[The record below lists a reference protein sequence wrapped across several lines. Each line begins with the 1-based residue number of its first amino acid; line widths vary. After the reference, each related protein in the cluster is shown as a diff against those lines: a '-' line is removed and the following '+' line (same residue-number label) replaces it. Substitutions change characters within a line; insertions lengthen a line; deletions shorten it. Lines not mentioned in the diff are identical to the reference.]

1 MVLSG
6 YTPATFGPAQSAAF
20 ATGVARTLSV
30 PPSSVTVTGV
40 SSARRLH
47 AVRHL
52 LQSTAGVK
60 VAFSVQLAVPA
71 ASPAAA
77 AAAASAATALASPA
91 VVAAL
96 QSSGLTAVTAVTVAT
111 APSVFQ
117 PSAPAP
123 AQLVRSSGPSPAA
136 GNGGGLNTA
145 VVAGAAGGA
154 GGAVAAALLLVGCC
168 LRRMMR
174 QQSELGGR
182 GRYLP
187 KPAAMASVL
196 ERSHQA
202 ADVLDSYPLPQA
214 GQRAAVV
221 QARLADVGRP
231 RGGTEGDDSS
241 EIRIEP
247 AHGDDTGAQ
256 LMSATAAAEAAA
268 KQRAEAAATKEAA
281 EKAAAARAAEK
292 AAAEKAAAEAA
303 SKQRAEA
310 VAKEA
315 AEKGAAAAAAEK
327 AAAEN
332 AAAAEAAAKQRAEA
346 VAKEAAEKA
355 AAAAAEKAAADKA
368 AAEAAAAKQRA
379 EAATKEAAEKA
390 AVATAGAQHNLT
402 ATVVT
407 APPAQRYHQQPS
419 RTVARA
425 VNDGGQSATVR
436 SPPALTEV
444 RSRPGCFR
452 VAALTAA
459 ARMRIL

>member
-71 ASPAAA
+71 VSP
-77 AAAASAATALASPA
+77 AAASAATALASPA

-268 KQRAEAAATKEAA
+268 KQRAEA
-281 EKAAAARAAEK
+281 
-292 AAAEKAAAEAA
+292 
-303 SKQRAEA
+303 
-310 VAKEA
+310 
-315 AEKGAAAAAAEK
+315 
-327 AAAEN
+327 
-332 AAAAEAAAKQRAEA
+332 

-379 EAATKEAAEKA
+379 EAAAKEAAEKA

>member
-71 ASPAAA
+71 VSP
-77 AAAASAATALASPA
+77 AAASAATALASPA

-202 ADVLDSYPLPQA
+202 ADALDSYPLPQA

-268 KQRAEAAATKEAA
+268 KQRAEA
-281 EKAAAARAAEK
+281 
-292 AAAEKAAAEAA
+292 
-303 SKQRAEA
+303 
-310 VAKEA
+310 
-315 AEKGAAAAAAEK
+315 
-327 AAAEN
+327 
-332 AAAAEAAAKQRAEA
+332 

-379 EAATKEAAEKA
+379 EAAAKEAAEKA